1 MRHGNLS
8 CLPHRTMSDLFET
21 IRATIEAALD
31 ADDSLTLADVNLA
44 LDLAKADLLNV
55 ILTDDDDSEPIAA

>member
-1 MRHGNLS
+1 
-8 CLPHRTMSDLFET
+8 MSDLFET